1 MNEHVHHYILSATG
15 ITVTGVCKHC
25 GAEREF
31 DNSIPETTMGGKIT
45 AGMHQARDKAS
56 AKRRGIVLDPRSP
69 LDWVR

>member
-31 DNSIPETTMGGKIT
+31 DNAMAETTYGGTMTT
-45 AGMHQARDKAS
+45 AKAQAMAAAK
-56 AKRRGIVLDPRSP
+56 KRRGITLEPKSP